1 MNLLQARVRAGQQ
14 RGSGGTVA
22 EVPRRRHRAEGAAP
36 KATMQ
41 AVGGAVPATRRARCA
56 MLGAWQPPLAGLSH
70 N

>member
-1 MNLLQARVRAGQQ
+1 
-14 RGSGGTVA
+14 
-22 EVPRRRHRAEGAAP
+22 
-36 KATMQ
+36 MQ